1 MDLMRNLLL
10 AGSRSAWLQRQATR
24 RKFVKLAVRRFMPG
38 ETVTEALAAAAKQN
52 KAGLMVTLTS
62 LGENLSDK
70 AEADGVLAHYLEILK
85 LMKVA
90 NVQGEVS
97 IKPTQL
103 GLDIDADLCLRHTRT
118 LADAARE
125 HGSRLW
131 IDMEGSTYTDAT
143 LKLYR
148 DVRQTHDNL
157 GVCLQSYLR
166 RTRADLESLIPLG
179 PAIRIVKGAY
189 AEPAA
194 IAFPDKAEVD
204 TNFLW
209 MAQRL
214 WRPDARIAKAWAT
227 LGTHDLDMIAQ
238 LESLAKKAGLTTDL
252 YEYAMLYGIQRGE
265 QLRRAKAGRQ
275 VRVLISYGTHWFPWY
290 MRRLA
295 ERPANLTFVLKS
307 MFAK

>member
-70 AEADGVLAHYLEILK
+70 AEADGVLEHYLETLK

-238 LESLAKKAGLTTDL
+238 LESLAKKAGLTTDM

-265 QLRRAKAGRQ
+265 QLRLAKAGRQ

-295 ERPANLTFVLKS
+295 ERPANLSFVLKS

>member
-70 AEADGVLAHYLEILK
+70 AEADGVLAHYLETLK

-238 LESLAKKAGLTTDL
+238 LESLAKKAGLTTDM

-265 QLRRAKAGRQ
+265 QLRLAKAGRQ

>member
-38 ETVTEALAAAAKQN
+38 ETVAEALAAAAKQN

-70 AEADGVLAHYLEILK
+70 AEADGVLAHYLETLK

-143 LKLYR
+143 LKLDR

-214 WRPDARIAKAWAT
+214 WRPDARIARAWAT

-265 QLRRAKAGRQ
+265 QLRLAKAGRQ

-295 ERPANLTFVLKS
+295 ERPANLSFVLKS

>member
-38 ETVTEALAAAAKQN
+38 ETVAEALAAAAKQN

-70 AEADGVLAHYLEILK
+70 AEADGVLEHYLETLK

-265 QLRRAKAGRQ
+265 QLRLAKAGRQ
-275 VRVLISYGTHWFPWY
+275 VRVLISYGTHGFPWY

>member
-38 ETVTEALAAAAKQN
+38 ETVAEALAAAAKQN

-70 AEADGVLAHYLEILK
+70 AEADGVLAHYLETLK

-238 LESLAKKAGLTTDL
+238 LESLAKKAGLTTDM

-265 QLRRAKAGRQ
+265 QLRLAKAGRQ

>member
-38 ETVTEALAAAAKQN
+38 ETVAEALAAAAKQN

-70 AEADGVLAHYLEILK
+70 AEADGVLAHYLETLK

-118 LADAARE
+118 LAEAARE

-189 AEPAA
+189 A
-194 IAFPDKAEVD
+194 
-204 TNFLW
+204 
-209 MAQRL
+209 
-214 WRPDARIAKAWAT
+214 
-227 LGTHDLDMIAQ
+227 
-238 LESLAKKAGLTTDL
+238 
-252 YEYAMLYGIQRGE
+252 
-265 QLRRAKAGRQ
+265 
-275 VRVLISYGTHWFPWY
+275 
-290 MRRLA
+290 
-295 ERPANLTFVLKS
+295 
-307 MFAK
+307 

>member
-38 ETVTEALAAAAKQN
+38 ETVAEALAAAAKQN

-70 AEADGVLAHYLEILK
+70 AEADGVLAHYLETLK

-238 LESLAKKAGLTTDL
+238 FESLAKKAGLTTDM

-265 QLRRAKAGRQ
+265 QLRLAKAGRQ

>member
-38 ETVTEALAAAAKQN
+38 ETVAEALAAAAKQN

-70 AEADGVLAHYLEILK
+70 AEADGVLAHYLETLN

-238 LESLAKKAGLTTDL
+238 LESLAKKAGLTTDM

-265 QLRRAKAGRQ
+265 QLRLAKAGRQ

>member
-24 RKFVKLAVRRFMPG
+24 RKFVKLAVRRVMPG
-38 ETVTEALAAAAKQN
+38 ETVAEALAAAAKQN

-70 AEADGVLAHYLEILK
+70 AEADGVLAHYLETLK

-157 GVCLQSYLR
+157 GVCLQCYLR

-265 QLRRAKAGRQ
+265 QLRLAKAGRQ

>member
-38 ETVTEALAAAAKQN
+38 ETVAEALAAAAKQN

-70 AEADGVLAHYLEILK
+70 AEADGVLAHYLETLK

-265 QLRRAKAGRQ
+265 QLRLAKAGRQ

>member
-70 AEADGVLAHYLEILK
+70 AEADGVLAHYLETLK

-265 QLRRAKAGRQ
+265 QLRLAKAGRQ

>member
-38 ETVTEALAAAAKQN
+38 ETVDDALVAAEKQN
-52 KAGLMVTLTS
+52 KAGLLVTLTH

-70 AEADGVLAHYLEILK
+70 SEADAVLAHYLETLK
-85 LMKVA
+85 RMKA
-90 NVQGEVS
+90 AHVQGEVS

-103 GLDIDADLCLRHTRT
+103 GLDIDPDLCLRHTRT
-118 LADAARE
+118 LAEAARE

-131 IDMEGSTYTDAT
+131 IDMEGSAYTDAT
-143 LKLYR
+143 LKLFR
-148 DVRQTHDNL
+148 AVRETHSNL
-157 GVCLQSYLR
+157 GVCLQAYLR
-166 RTRADLESLIPLG
+166 RTRDDLESLIPLG
-179 PAIRIVKGAY
+179 PGIRIVKGAY

-204 TNFLW
+204 ANFLW
-209 MAQRL
+209 MAKRL
-214 WRPDARIAKAWAT
+214 WKPDAKSARAWAT
-227 LGTHDLDMIAQ
+227 LGTHDTVLIPQ
-238 LESLAKKAGLTTDL
+238 LEQAAKESGLTTDM

-265 QLRRAKAGRQ
+265 QLRLAKSGRQ

-295 ERPANLTFVLKS
+295 ERPANLSFVFKS